1 MTSDKPPAVA
11 SNALFCTVRFEHLR
25 RGTWFHLPDDPQ
37 KTPWMKMGDDCI
49 NREYK
54 IAIPLP
60 EQPCVVMQN
69 PGRQPRRECGVGL
82 HGVVGGKN

>member
-1 MTSDKPPAVA
+1 MTSDKPPTVA

-37 KTPWMKMGDDCI
+37 KTLWMKMGNDCI

-69 PGRQPRRECGVGL
+69 PTGPGTTHKTEERT
-82 HGVVGGKN
+82 